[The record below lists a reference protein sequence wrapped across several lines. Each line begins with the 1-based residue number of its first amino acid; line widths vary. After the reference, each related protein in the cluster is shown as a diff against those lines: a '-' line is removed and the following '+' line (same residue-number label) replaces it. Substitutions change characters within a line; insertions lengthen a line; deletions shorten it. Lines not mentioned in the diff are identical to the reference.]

1 MRLRAN
7 LPLLCFLLVTVL
19 TVAGAGRA
27 SAQASTDVHIR
38 ALAIVG
44 TTLTI
49 TGYNFGASAPM
60 VQVGDGTAI
69 VSSSSDTEIVAET
82 GALTPGTHLVTVTR
96 DSNAGGS
103 ATSTLRIR

>member
-7 LPLLCFLLVTVL
+7 LPLLAFLLAIGL
-19 TVAGAGRA
+19 TVAAAGRT
-27 SAQASTDVHIR
+27 SAQASTDVHIG

-49 TGYNFGASAPM
+49 TGHNFGASAPM
-60 VQVGDGTAI
+60 VQVGGGAAI
-69 VSSSSDTEIVAET
+69 VSRSSDTEIVAET
-82 GALTPGTHLVTVTR
+82 GALTPGTHIVTVTR
-96 DSNAGGS
+96 DNNPGGS